1 MADDSSLSIL
11 RDTTNKACSP
21 MELIH
26 ECGLPPSTIYRRINE
41 FVDAGLVTIERVV
54 VTEEGKKFN
63 LYRSAVKDICAE
75 YRAGRV
81 EVTVSLNEDVVS
93 KLSRMWTSMRTQK

>member
-1 MADDSSLSIL
+1 
-11 RDTTNKACSP
+11 
-21 MELIH
+21 
-26 ECGLPPSTIYRRINE
+26 
-41 FVDAGLVTIERVV
+41 
-54 VTEEGKKFN
+54 
-63 LYRSAVKDICAE
+63 VKDICAE